1 MPTTYLCRYLY
12 ARHIAPR
19 FLKYDV
25 IALYRYIN
33 SNSPPL
39 QHMLYVIGRIG
50 IIQEIIESFKQGMQ

>member
-1 MPTTYLCRYLY
+1 MPCLY

-39 QHMLYVIGRIG
+39 QHTLYVIGRIG
-50 IIQEIIESFKQGMQ
+50 IIREIIESFKQGMQ

>member
-1 MPTTYLCRYLY
+1 MPRYLH

-33 SNSPPL
+33 SNSPSFTT
-39 QHMLYVIGRIG
+39 YVVHYRPDWNYMGDYRVI
-50 IIQEIIESFKQGMQ
+50 